1 MSFKRPRAWD
11 SSEVVRFLREADLA
25 EFESSFVDAG
35 ITGAGLFALNDSE
48 LGRLGLTRI
57 KQRKR
62 FYLALKSLDLHA
74 ISPPASPDKKGPTPF
89 AEEDNN
95 NNAPT
100 VVVVYDSDGEAKS
113 HSTKP
118 RAKRAKRAL
127 KSRSPEVLKIQD
139 EASTSSSVPL
149 FTGTTGTGESTG
161 SSSSSSNMEAL
172 YGPVGYSNST
182 PSTGE
187 NNVVKVVAS
196 EVRSPEVRS
205 PRSRALA
212 VRKLSNAS
220 IVNSP
225 LHVDSDRDRAGRTA
239 LLHAAWDGRHAEVC
253 PLMLLLFL

>member
-25 EFESSFVDAG
+25 EFESSFADAG

-95 NNAPT
+95 NAPT
-100 VVVVYDSDGEAKS
+100 VVAVSDSDGEAKC

-139 EASTSSSVPL
+139 EASTSSAVPL
-149 FTGTTGTGESTG
+149 VTGTSNGESTG
-161 SSSSSSNMEAL
+161 NSSSSMEAL

-187 NNVVKVVAS
+187 SNVVRAVAS
-196 EVRSPEVRS
+196 GVRSPEVRS

-225 LHVDSDRDRAGRTA
+225 LHVDGDRDRAGRTA
-239 LLHAAWDGRHAEVC
+239 LLHAAWDGRQSEVC